1 MSIINMKY
9 INREMKSLALND
21 ETVKELR
28 FIKPELTLLIKDSL
42 IEIDSLSKSLELMDS
57 YCLCDVLDE
66 INDYLIKN
74 GEYIIL
80 YKDNLVEDLSFYI
93 RKENKEKI
101 KKLKDK
107 VKNLSEEEQIILFN
121 KEKARQRNIVE
132 ELLDILDTLDED
144 IVKELM
150 KEYDF

>member
-1 MSIINMKY
+1 MSIINMDY
-9 INREMKSLALND
+9 INREMNTLTLKD
-21 ETVKELR
+21 ETIKELR
-28 FIKPELTLLIKDSL
+28 FIKPELTLLIKESL
-42 IEIDSLSKSLELMDS
+42 TEIDSLSKSLELIDK

-66 INDYLIKN
+66 INDYLLKN

-80 YKDNLVEDLSFYI
+80 YKDNLVQDLSFYI

-107 VKNLSEEEQIILFN
+107 VKNLSEEKQITLFN
-121 KEKARQRNIVE
+121 KERARQRNLVE
-132 ELLDILDTLDED
+132 ELLDILDTLDKD
-144 IVKELM
+144 LVKEMM